1 MGSSVLVIMVLGER
15 LHLKNWNQINVTACS
30 ESFEFHETCFYSS
43 HINLAEVEF
52 PGLKLLTAEFIPL
65 SLAFLYLNINILLWM
80 GKPFT
85 IIYTRALFGLC
96 NIRTSQLVCEKTM
109 EKVEIILTFRCTVLF
124 YTIGLHSVVQGLVE
138 VPSTHSGVPWGPSF
152 SN

>member
-1 MGSSVLVIMVLGER
+1 MGSSVLVIMVLSER

-43 HINLAEVEF
+43 HIRIAEVEC
-52 PGLKLLTAEFIPL
+52 PGLKLITAEFIPL
-65 SLAFLYLNINILLWM
+65 SLDFLYLNITILLWM

-85 IIYTRALFGLC
+85 IYTRASFGLC
-96 NIRTSQLVCEKTM
+96 DIRTSQLVCEKTM
-109 EKVEIILTFRCTVLF
+109 EKLEIILTFRCTVLF
-124 YTIGLHSVVQGLVE
+124 YTIGLQSVVQGPVE
-138 VPSTHSGVPWGPSF
+138 VPKTHSGGPWGPSF